1 MSTMKIEN
9 LMIRS
14 LWEEFDG
21 AVDAGVV
28 PGGRRPGDEA
38 MFFAGASGA
47 LGLVEFARQLARTP
61 DDFARVLDAYRAEAE
76 ATVLKLW
83 SSSKGGPAT

>member
-1 MSTMKIEN
+1 MSKTKIEN

-14 LWEEFDG
+14 LWEEFDE

-28 PGGRRPGDEA
+28 SEERRLEDEA

-47 LGLVEFARQLARTP
+47 LGLVELARQVARTP
-61 DDFARVLDAYRAEAE
+61 DDFARVLAAYRAEAK
-76 ATVLKLW
+76 ATVVKLW
-83 SSSKGGPAT
+83 FPSKGGGTT